1 MTIDRWLSPAVRVTA
16 AAVLIAGMAAGQAAA
31 ATARARPRATAGGW
45 VVTGRAVARSLAPL
59 QPRSIPAATSGNG
72 VEEPTLPFYTS
83 SFSYA
88 GKTYSYTS
96 LGTDPRTSS
105 AATHIPVIFIPI
117 RVYVPGASNWPVGA
131 IKQTTGSALFHNA
144 AFSNNTQYGDA
155 TLRSGY
161 WSYVKANGGKW
172 HVLFD
177 PPVTRPLL
185 KVHVPA
191 GKGTSGLDPDGYQ
204 VLLVDTTWLTNE
216 LFTIA
221 KTVPANTLAVLLTYN
236 VVGCADVS
244 KQSTCGLG
252 SLHGW
257 SSDKAGTHVFAW
269 ASWDDSSVF
278 VDHMASTSW
287 MSSAL
292 AATLNNPFTDD
303 TVPDWSLPSQ
313 PQVGCSD
320 EFAVGDPLV
329 GTFLT
334 TGGLEYQDV
343 ADLSWF
349 ARQKPSIGFDGRYS
363 FFGTLTKL
371 PVSC

>member
-1 MTIDRWLSPAVRVTA
+1 MTTATWLSRVVRVTA
-16 AAVLIAGMAAGQAAA
+16 AGVLAAGMATGQAAA
-31 ATARARPRATAGGW
+31 ATPRASAGAS
-45 VVTGRAVARSLAPL
+45 VFTGPALARSLPPL
-59 QPRSIPAATSGNG
+59 QPRSIRPQTSGNA
-72 VEEPTLPFYTS
+72 VVKPTLPFYEA
-83 SFSYA
+83 SFTYA

-96 LGTDPRTSS
+96 LGTNPRTSS
-105 AATHIPVIFIPI
+105 ATTRIPVTFIPI
-117 RVYVPGASNWPVGA
+117 RVYVPGASNWPTGA
-131 IKQTTGSALFHNA
+131 ISQTTGSALFHNA

-177 PPVTRPLL
+177 APVTKPLL

-191 GKGTSGLDPDGYQ
+191 GDGTSGIDPAGDQ
-204 VLLVDTTWLTNE
+204 VLLVDRTWFTNE

-221 KTVPANTLAVLLTYN
+221 KTVPANTLTVLLTYN
-236 VVGCADVS
+236 VVGCTDVS
-244 KQSTCGLG
+244 QQSTCGLG
-252 SLHGW
+252 ALHGW
-257 SSDKAGTHVFAW
+257 SSDKTGTHVFAW

-292 AATLNNPFTDD
+292 ASTLNNPFTDD
-303 TVPDWSLPSQ
+303 IVPNWSLPSQ
-313 PQVGCSD
+313 PKVGCTN
-320 EFAVGDPLV
+320 EFAVGAPLT

-334 TGGLEYQDV
+334 SGSLEYQDV